1 MSSTTAIFTGLSGLK
16 ANASSIDVIGNNVA
30 NVNTTA
36 YKSSRVLFSTT
47 MSRTYS
53 DGTSPSQAL
62 GGTNPK
68 QIGNGVNIAGTQRN
82 FSSGVP
88 SSTGDGRDLAI
99 EGSGFFLVRS
109 GQETFYTR
117 AGSFRPNALHQLVN
131 ISGER
136 AQGYGVDQNYNIV
149 PGKLVDLEA
158 PVGELKV
165 AQATTTVRFAGNLKA
180 SGTLPTRGTAIAL
193 GSAIGVGFRTVA
205 GATPP
210 APDLLLPTS
219 TLVSIEDPAQ
229 PGSNVPLMSAGQS
242 IQIRGVDKGGKSVPV
257 SSLNITA
264 TTTVADL
271 MTFYAQALGID
282 STVGANPDGSTPG
295 VTLDPLTGII
305 NVVGNT
311 GSANDLDIQST
322 DVRLLSSTGDF
333 LKAPFVSNKTGAADG
348 ESIRTTFAAFD
359 SLGTEVDIDVTLVLD
374 GRDSNGTRWRY
385 YVESP
390 DDTDISTQLA
400 TGILRFDNDGQ
411 PINPAPT
418 IINVDRAGTGAGT
431 PLPISLDFF
440 SGERGLTS
448 LAAERSEIVATF
460 RDGAAVGT
468 LVGYSISSEGLL
480 TGTFSNGLSRTLGQV
495 AVATFNN
502 PEGLEEVGN
511 NLFRAAPNS
520 GTALVTEPGSF
531 GTGSLVPGALES
543 SNVDLGDEFTKMI
556 LASTGY
562 SASSRV
568 IKTADE
574 LLQQLLVLGR

>member
-1 MSSTTAIFTGLSGLK
+1 MSSTTAIFTGLSGLN
-16 ANASSIDVIGNNVA
+16 ANAHSIDVIGNNVA

-53 DGTSPSQAL
+53 DGTSPTQSL
-62 GGTNPK
+62 GGTNPN

-109 GQETFYTR
+109 GQETLYTR
-117 AGSFRPNALHQLVN
+117 AGSFRPNAVHQLTN

-136 AQGYGVDQNYNIV
+136 LQGYGVDQNYNIV
-149 PGKLVDLEA
+149 PGKLVDLDA

-180 SGTLPTRGTAIAL
+180 SGTLPTRGASVAL
-193 GSAIGVGFRTVA
+193 GSAVGVGFRTIA

-210 APDLLLPTS
+210 APNVLLPTT

-242 IQIRGVDKGGKSVPV
+242 IQIRGADKGGKSVPV

-271 MTFYAQALGID
+271 MNFYNQALGID
-282 STVGANPDGSTPG
+282 TTVGANPDGSTPG
-295 VTLDPLTGII
+295 VTLNPATGII

-311 GSANDLDIQST
+311 GTANDLDIQST
-322 DVRLLSSTGDF
+322 DIRLMSAAGDF
-333 LKAPFVSNKTGAADG
+333 VKAPFVSNKAAAADG

-385 YVESP
+385 YVESA

-400 TGILRFDNDGQ
+400 TGIVRFDNDGQ
-411 PINPAPT
+411 PINPSPT
-418 IINVDRAGTGAGT
+418 LINVDRVGTGAGT

-448 LAAERSEIVATF
+448 LAAERSEIVATY

-468 LVGYSISSEGLL
+468 LVGYSISTEGLL

-531 GTGSLVPGALES
+531 GTGALVPGALES

>member
-117 AGSFRPNALHQLVN
+117 AGSFRPNAIHQLVN

-136 AQGYGVDQNYNIV
+136 VQGYGVDQNYNIV

-193 GSAIGVGFRTVA
+193 GSAIGVGFRTIA
-205 GATPP
+205 GANPP
-210 APDLLLPTS
+210 APDLLLPTT

-229 PGSNVPLMSAGQS
+229 PGTNVPLMSAGQS

-295 VTLDPLTGII
+295 VTLD
-305 NVVGNT
+305 
-311 GSANDLDIQST
+311 IQST
-322 DVRLLSSTGDF
+322 DVRLLSNTGDF

-385 YVESP
+385 FVESP
-390 DDTDISTQLA
+390 DDTDIATQLA

-418 IINVDRAGTGAGT
+418 LINVDRAGTGAGT